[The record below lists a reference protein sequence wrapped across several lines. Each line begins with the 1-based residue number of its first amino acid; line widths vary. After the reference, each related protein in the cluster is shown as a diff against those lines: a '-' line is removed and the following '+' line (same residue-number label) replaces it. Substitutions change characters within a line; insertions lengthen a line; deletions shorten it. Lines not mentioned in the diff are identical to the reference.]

1 MKISAVGRAGFLEYI
16 RRTQPRLYDAAMRR
30 IKSENSGLGFALP
43 DSTATSAAPVGSD
56 TWADKLEK
64 VLLAASQTYLTV
76 EQMNAQKKLLNT
88 QLSRAQA
95 GLAPLDI
102 DPAQY
107 GITGGPQVS
116 VGVSADTKKFLMYG
130 GVALAVALIAPK
142 ILGR

>member
-1 MKISAVGRAGFLEYI
+1 
-16 RRTQPRLYDAAMRR
+16 MRR
-30 IKSENSGLGFALP
+30 IKAETVSGLGFALP
-43 DSTATSAAPVGSD
+43 DSSDTKGAPVASD

-64 VLLAASQTYLTV
+64 ILLAASQTYLTV

-116 VGVSADTKKFLMYG
+116 VGVSADTRKFLMYG
-130 GVALAVALIAPK
+130 GIALAVALVAPK